1 MLPKQPISVLHVK
14 TKTRA
19 YDTYT
24 FSFDFLLRSM
34 PNRFALMNISLNFG
48 MTLKQTKNPATDIS
62 ALVARVNPLSP
73 SSIVSNLSNHGQSV
87 AIFNLARFCG
97 SSSEQK
103 YKIGERR
110 AFMGRIT
117 EARVGFALH

>member
-1 MLPKQPISVLHVK
+1 
-14 TKTRA
+14 
-19 YDTYT
+19 
-24 FSFDFLLRSM
+24 
-34 PNRFALMNISLNFG
+34 MNISLNFG
-48 MTLKQTKNPATDIS
+48 MMLKQTKNPATDIT

-73 SSIVSNLSNHGQSV
+73 SSIVLNLWNHGQSV

-110 AFMGRIT
+110 GFVGRII
-117 EARVGFALH
+117 EARVGFAFH